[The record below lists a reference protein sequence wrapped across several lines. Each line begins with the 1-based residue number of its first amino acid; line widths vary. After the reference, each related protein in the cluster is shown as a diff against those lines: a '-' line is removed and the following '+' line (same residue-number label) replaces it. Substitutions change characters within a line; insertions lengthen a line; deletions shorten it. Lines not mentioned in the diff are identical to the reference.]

1 MNGFRSIPAIEKE
14 DIKFLRFPNQ
24 EVLQNK
30 KDKNCR
36 SINVKRAM
44 RLGNLEH
51 GKVKIIFAD
60 DQGTKKV
67 ETTIWGVTEKS
78 VILKQSTVIPLR
90 RIISVN

>member
-1 MNGFRSIPAIEKE
+1 MKGYRSIPAIEKE
-14 DIKFLRFPNQ
+14 NIKFLRFPNQ
-24 EVLQNK
+24 EVLRNK
-30 KDKNCR
+30 KDKYCR

-51 GKVKIIFAD
+51 EKVKIIFAD

-67 ETTIWGVTEKS
+67 ETTIWGVTEKA
-78 VILKQSTVIPLR
+78 VILKQSTIIPLR